1 MDGAYAENSVKAA
14 KGGKYTLYKL
24 LLILGDIVLL
34 LLFFYFGQA
43 FIAFL
48 FVGGIIATVMLFPY
62 LSNLEYEVIYVN
74 GQFDFAR
81 ILNGSNRKR
90 LLRMDLDSAD
100 VLAPEGSHDL
110 DTYLNNQKYKVR
122 SFSSGREGA
131 KNYVIAG
138 KDSNGNLCVTMF
150 EPSEKMLELIK
161 GNPVYRRKLKEY

>member
-1 MDGAYAENSVKAA
+1 
-14 KGGKYTLYKL
+14 
-24 LLILGDIVLL
+24 
-34 LLFFYFGQA
+34 
-43 FIAFL
+43 
-48 FVGGIIATVMLFPY
+48 
-62 LSNLEYEVIYVN
+62 
-74 GQFDFAR
+74 
-81 ILNGSNRKR
+81 
-90 LLRMDLDSAD
+90 MDLDSAD

-138 KDSNGNLCVTMF
+138 KDSNGNLCVTIF